1 MKEAEKETGEFLVF
15 TLVSALISFGY
26 NVVMT
31 VIPLRM
37 ADRGLGYGEIGGV
50 MSAVAVGLMVIKLAV
65 GHLSDLFGTK
75 RIILTSLL
83 GLSAVCALLAQAD
96 SLAAFAV
103 LMAALGIFRGIFL
116 SVNGSSMLE
125 LSGNGRYGK
134 VLGVV
139 QGVSSLLASVGGMMA
154 GLLYSL
160 REGEYALLLCSLM
173 LLASALWAALGL
185 KRVGKMER
193 ERMKL
198 WKVFGSMNRRLVLF
212 CLIVFIQSFAAG
224 PMWNFIIPMY
234 CYQVLLF
241 SPALLGIL
249 MSLDELVSAP
259 AYMLAGAVVDRVN
272 VFRFNVV
279 FLLLTAA
286 GGILL
291 TRTGST
297 AAFML
302 VFLFCSVCT
311 ACTFVGIPKE
321 RIDYI
326 RRERKG
332 LELAL
337 LSVCGSL
344 GDSLGSNV
352 MGQAAERFSIDQC
365 MLIFA
370 SAYVLMAALAALP
383 ALLFGKKC
391 SHTR

>member
-1 MKEAEKETGEFLVF
+1 MKEAEKETGEFF
-15 TLVSALISFGY
+15 FFFFVSALISFGY

-75 RIILTSLL
+75 RFILTSLL

>member
-75 RIILTSLL
+75 RFILTSLL

-125 LSGNGRYGK
+125 RSGNGRYGK
-134 VLGVV
+134 VLGGG

>member
-75 RIILTSLL
+75 RFILTSLL

>member
-75 RIILTSLL
+75 RFILTSLL

-311 ACTFVGIPKE
+311 ACTFGGIPKE